1 MQPPKTRSIAR
12 YTMILTTYL
21 VTLAFGLACSACASD
36 SPTSTRA
43 VIEAQGA
50 ILDAGPLVCPSGADV
65 LPHDQP
71 ATFRFSGRVYILP
84 EETYR
89 ALMLTD

>member
-1 MQPPKTRSIAR
+1 MPPPKTRSIAH
-12 YTMILTTYL
+12 YMTSLTTWL
-21 VTLAFGLACSACASD
+21 STLACGLVCSACVSD

-71 ATFRFSGRVYILP
+71 ATFRFTGRVYILP
-84 EETYR
+84 EETYH